1 MMDPVKRIRS
11 EVERR
16 IVRAWD
22 GLTEGWRELL
32 SRAGGALTHF
42 VRAARK
48 SRGVERDFPQ
58 WALLAAEVWET
69 GLTVIVRV
77 ELPGMAKEDIDI
89 SVSGTTLRLRGEKR
103 SAGEQKGRR
112 YHLMERAFGTF
123 EREFALPHSVDSK
136 RAEVSYQDGVVTV
149 ILPKTE
155 ATPPQRLQIK

>member
-1 MMDPVKRIRS
+1 MDPVKRIRS
-11 EVERR
+11 EVERG
-16 IVRAWD
+16 IARAWD

-32 SRAGGALTHF
+32 SRAGGALTHY
-42 VRAARK
+42 A
-48 SRGVERDFPQ
+48 RGVRSGRGADGGFPE

-103 SAGEQKGRR
+103 SAGAQKGRR

-123 EREFALPHSVDSK
+123 EREFALPHSVDGR
-136 RAEVSYQDGVVTV
+136 RAEVSYQDGVITV

-155 ATPPQRLQIK
+155 ATPPQRLQIR